1 MTFKKGLKD
10 KSEEKSR
17 LQKNQERK
25 EPPEQRKRATV
36 SYLKRANK

>member
-10 KSEEKSR
+10 KSEEK
-17 LQKNQERK
+17 
-25 EPPEQRKRATV
+25 EPPPKKIKKEKSHLNRERPTV